1 MTLKLLSRCILT
13 AAGLLSSV
21 RAEVQTIY
29 AKRAIVY
36 LKGFMTTYLRET
48 LDLYLFR
55 EGRSD

>member
-1 MTLKLLSRCILT
+1 MTLKLLSRFILT

-21 RAEVQTIY
+21 RVKVQTMY

-36 LKGFMTTYLRET
+36 LKSFMTTYLRET
-48 LDLYLFR
+48 LDLNLFR